1 LTADVDA
8 DCLGRIFVLNS
19 DKCCEDVLSDF
30 GAWMV
35 SEILMSIL
43 KGIRYFAL
51 TDIGLKRSQ
60 NEDAYAVY
68 QGASNTKGA
77 LFVLADGIGGH
88 ACGDIASQL
97 ACGGMSAFFDGFGGK
112 LSAEECVAR
121 LEKLVHSTD
130 DSIRDQGEKDP
141 ACTDM
146 GTTLSGLLV
155 TEDFAVTAHV
165 GDSRIYRLRRRK
177 LEQLT
182 TDHTFVQDMIA
193 EKVLSEKDAAHHPL
207 RHVLTRSVGTPE
219 RLESVETSILEILRG
234 DRFLLCTDGLH
245 DMLPFRQ
252 IRSLLL
258 RHSDPQ
264 TATEQLLRKALNNGG
279 RDNVTLIVV
288 DP

>member
-1 LTADVDA
+1 
-8 DCLGRIFVLNS
+8 
-19 DKCCEDVLSDF
+19 
-30 GAWMV
+30 
-35 SEILMSIL
+35 MSIL
-43 KGIRYFAL
+43 KGMRYFAL

-68 QGASNTKGA
+68 QGASSTKGA

-88 ACGDIASQL
+88 ACGDVASQL
-97 ACGGMSAFFDGFGGK
+97 ACGGMSAFFNGFGRK
-112 LSAEECVAR
+112 LSAEESVAR
-121 LEKLVHSTD
+121 LETLIHSID
-130 DSIRDQGEKDP
+130 DLIRDQGEKDP

-177 LEQLT
+177 LDQLT
-182 TDHTFVQDMIA
+182 TDHTFVQDMIG
-193 EKVLSEKDAAHHPL
+193 EKLLSQKEAAHHPL

-219 RLESVETSILEILRG
+219 RLESVETSIFEILGG

-245 DMLPFRQ
+245 DMLSLRG
-252 IRSLLL
+252 IRTLLL
-258 RHSDPQ
+258 RHGDPK
-264 TATEQLLRKALNNGG
+264 AAAERLLHGALKNGG

-288 DP
+288 DL